1 MPRPAKKDLEVYQG
15 DDHAWPIA
23 VKRRIDEST
32 TGPFDLTGH
41 TLTAHIRE
49 GTADADDTVEAAFTF
64 DINDDPTTGEFV
76 MHLSSEASEA
86 LDLTRY
92 KWDLQLTRTVDDYV
106 TTLLYGTVVVSKE
119 ITRP

>member
-1 MPRPAKKDLEVYQG
+1 MPRPAKKDLDVYQG

-23 VKRRIDEST
+23 IKRRIDEST
-32 TGPFDLTGH
+32 TAPYDLTDH
-41 TLTAHIRE
+41 TLSAHIRE
-49 GTADADDTVEAAFTF
+49 DIADVDDSVDAAFTF
-64 DINDDPTTGEFV
+64 DIDPDPTSGEFV
-76 MHLSSEASEA
+76 MHLSSEDSEA

-119 ITRP
+119 VTRP